1 MTEPRRRRRNE
12 AIETILRYLGKRIGE
27 NVFCTDIVE
36 ATGLTE
42 EQIRASIYNARSN
55 HETLRKEI
63 EVITTGRVWRY
74 RPRPIETPTTSTP
87 TPVASLP
94 TSAAPPEPP
103 PKPATARETNN
114 ATRTNYASRVLYEE
128 VGELDGCVI
137 VRGEDGQYYK
147 IEPITLKLS

>member
-42 EQIRASIYNARSN
+42 EQIRASIYNARSK

-74 RPRPIETPTTSTP
+74 RPRPIETPAKP

-103 PKPATARETNN
+103 PAPATTHATNN
-114 ATRTNYASRVLYEE
+114 ATRTNNASRVLYEE

-147 IEPITLKLS
+147 IEPIMLKLS